1 VSTIL
6 IGVDASAASEDAVA
20 LGRRLA
26 LTGAGKVV
34 TATVTPSAHPDRDQA
49 HATVRRMS
57 GLLAGIEPERIRT
70 AVVAGRSPAEALH
83 RLVETEH
90 PSVIVV
96 GSSHRGR
103 LGRVQPG
110 GTGERLLFGS
120 PCAVALAP
128 DGYRSQAAKPVTR
141 VAVAFDGSPESRTAF
156 AAALAAARAYGA
168 ELEIVTV
175 IPSYVFGSP
184 GFAGAP
190 GSELVRADVEASL
203 RSDHEAALTDLPDGV
218 RAESMVLEGT
228 PALAL
233 AERSAD
239 VDLLFV
245 GSRGYGPVR
254 AVIAGGTSGTVL
266 REAHCPVI
274 VLPRGVEAPL
284 ADIFD
289 DTTVAAGGPSTER

>member
-26 LTGAGKVV
+26 LTGAGKVI
-34 TATVTPSAHPDRDQA
+34 TATVTPSAHPNRDQA

-57 GLLAGIEPERIRT
+57 GLLAGIEPDRIRT
-70 AVVAGRSPAEALH
+70 AITTGRSPAEALH

-128 DGYRSQAAKPVTR
+128 DGYRTQADKPVTR

-156 AAALAAARAYGA
+156 AAALAAARAYDA

-175 IPSYVFGSP
+175 IPTEAFGSP

-190 GSELVRADVEASL
+190 GYELVRADLEAKL
-203 RSDHEAALTDLPDGV
+203 RSDQEDALTDLPEGV
-218 RAESMVLEGT
+218 RAESVLLEGN
-228 PALAL
+228 PAPAL
-233 AERSAD
+233 AERSVD
-239 VDLLFV
+239 VDLLFI
-245 GSRGYGPVR
+245 GSRGYGPMR

-284 ADIFD
+284 ADVFD
-289 DTTVAAGGPSTER
+289 AAAVTAGGTATEH